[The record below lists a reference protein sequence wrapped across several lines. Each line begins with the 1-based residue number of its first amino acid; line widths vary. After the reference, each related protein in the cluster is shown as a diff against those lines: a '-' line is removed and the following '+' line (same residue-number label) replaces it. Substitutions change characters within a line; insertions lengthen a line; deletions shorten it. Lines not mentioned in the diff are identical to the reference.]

1 MRSKKSR
8 ITPRTTA
15 RIMTVQALYQSE
27 MSDADFNHLVATI
40 LSTTELF
47 NGEKLPDHDD
57 GFFRELL
64 KNVLDKRDILRGKI
78 EPYLNQDWRFER
90 LESVMRSVL
99 LCALY
104 ELIYDLTTPSPVVI
118 DQYLEISKKF
128 FSERDVAFV
137 NGILDRMAIDIRSK
151 TT

>member
-15 RIMTVQALYQSE
+15 RLMTVQALYQND
-27 MSDADFNHLVATI
+27 MSGAEFDHLVSTI
-40 LSTTELF
+40 LSTNELF

-57 GFFRELL
+57 CFFRELL
-64 KNVLDKRDILRGKI
+64 QNVLDKRDILREKI
-78 EPYLNQDWRFER
+78 EPYLNHDWRFER
-90 LESVMRSVL
+90 LESVMRGIL
-99 LCALY
+99 LCAVY
-104 ELIYDLTTPSPVVI
+104 ELAYDLATPSPVVI

-151 TT
+151 TP